1 MRSCVTQHHTNIKW
15 WEKQNCEIL
24 SYHITSWFLCFQMI
38 KNCITLACWPTF
50 VDCGLLACAM
60 PSALL
65 DLHQTHGT
73 AACLIGL
80 CPSTCSALCEDVSMV
95 TKMKAP
101 MPSIS
106 AASSFHGG
114 SYANCD
120 EGCHR
125 SYANR
130 NGIPKQDFRI
140 ILNFFRSSVCFQLVS
155 WVLSKLLPPF
165 LIYDV

>member
-1 MRSCVTQHHTNIKW
+1 
-15 WEKQNCEIL
+15 
-24 SYHITSWFLCFQMI
+24 MI
-38 KNCITLACWPTF
+38 KNYITLAHLPTF

-125 SYANR
+125 SYENR
-130 NGIPKQDFRI
+130 MEF
-140 ILNFFRSSVCFQLVS
+140 LNKTLG
-155 WVLSKLLPPF
+155 
-165 LIYDV
+165 